1 MKTKMRLIKRTFTKT
16 WRKLLVGNI
25 KQLMNFYAPFV
36 GAGIRIEEASPDYR
50 RMVVAMDLTVYNQNF
65 VGTHFGGSLYAMTD
79 PFYMLMLIQNL
90 GPDYIVWDKAATVH
104 FRKPGRGKV
113 RAVFTLTQ
121 ERIDEILDQAE
132 QQYKVEPVFMV
143 EVVDEAGDVVAEVEK
158 VLYVRK
164 KRPTKVAAADRP
176 DLAG

>member
-1 MKTKMRLIKRTFTKT
+1 MKKHIRALKQKFTRT
-16 WRKLLVGNI
+16 WRNYLVANI
-25 KQLMNFYAPFV
+25 KQMMNFYAPFV
-36 GAGIRIEEASPDYR
+36 GAGIRIEEADPDYR
-50 RMVVAMDLTVYNQNF
+50 WMVVGMDLSVYNQNF

-113 RAVFTLTQ
+113 RAEFSLTQ
-121 ERIDEILDQAE
+121 ERVDAIRDQADR
-132 QQYKVEPVFMV
+132 QYKVEPTFVV
-143 EVVDEAGDVVAEVEK
+143 EVIDEAGDVVAEVEK

-164 KRPTKVAAADRP
+164 KV
-176 DLAG
+176 

>member
-1 MKTKMRLIKRTFTKT
+1 MKKNIRVLKRKLTRT
-16 WRKLLVGNI
+16 WRDLLVNNI
-25 KQLMNFYAPFV
+25 KQLMNLYAPFV
-36 GAGIRIEEASPDYR
+36 GAGIRIEEADPDYR
-50 RMVVAMDLTVYNQNF
+50 WMVVGMNLTVYNQNF

-113 RAVFTLTQ
+113 RAKFSLTQ
-121 ERIDEILDQAE
+121 ERIDDIRDQAA
-132 QQYKVEPVFMV
+132 QQYKVEPIFMV
-143 EVVDEAGDVVAEVEK
+143 EVIDEEGDVVAQVEK

-164 KRPTKVAAADRP
+164 K
-176 DLAG
+176 G